1 MTRLGKL
8 FFQNNGKQDVFLSVD
23 VRPDGIVP
31 TYESLNAIEP
41 LSFDADKAWV
51 NGQQPKTHW
60 VNIESDTAML
70 HCWFNGENFS
80 TPFTIRIYLECEL
93 VEEIITEKEIQEIK
107 ERGQK
112 AAECDYND
120 KCLLDFETSQE
131 DN

>member
-31 TYESLNAIEP
+31 TYESLNALEP

-60 VNIESDTAML
+60 VNIDSDTAML

-93 VEEIITEKEIQEIK
+93 VEEIIPEKEIQEIK

-112 AAECDYND
+112 AGECDYND
-120 KCLLDFETSQE
+120 KCLLDFETSLE